1 MNRGMDIDHSS
12 INPYADPQN
21 CFLNEAI
28 TEKQWHGWES
38 MDELCEYYVLR
49 HEPAMKMIKL

>member
-12 INPYADPQN
+12 INSYADSQN

-28 TEKQWHGWES
+28 MEKQSHGWES
-38 MDELCEYYVLR
+38 MDELCEYYMLR
-49 HEPAMKMIKL
+49 HELAMKMIKL